1 MSISYLASY
10 TFNTSS
16 LCLFLYLSLSF
27 YIYLT
32 IVSVEVNIS
41 IYWYRQ
47 LKDSWL
53 WLDNK
58 IDRKIDDTAMQ
69 FLLVQNT
76 WLNPDWIRANGLCIQ
91 EWSVCFYINLFV
103 FISIC
108 LFLYLSVCFY
118 TYHFVFKSISLF
130 LYLCLCFY
138 RT

>member
-41 IYWYRQ
+41 IYWYRR

-76 WLNPDWIRANGLCIQ
+76 WLNPDWIRANGLSMDFTLEDGRIYFFLKTV
-91 EWSVCFYINLFV
+91 SS
-103 FISIC
+103 FISNSFR
-108 LFLYLSVCFY
+108 L
-118 TYHFVFKSISLF
+118 ISSLIVSENLTGF
-130 LYLCLCFY
+130 SKT
-138 RT
+138 RTN